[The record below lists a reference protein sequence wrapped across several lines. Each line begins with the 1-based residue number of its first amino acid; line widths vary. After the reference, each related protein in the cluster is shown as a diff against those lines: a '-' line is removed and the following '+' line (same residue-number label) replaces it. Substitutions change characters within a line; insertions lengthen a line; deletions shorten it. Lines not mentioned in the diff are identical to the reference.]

1 MRQTQ
6 EKDKHRRRQT
16 QERTNAG
23 VGQTQEKDKHRR
35 RTNPG
40 EEKPRSRTNAGEGQT
55 QEKTNPA
62 YNLT

>member
-6 EKDKHRRRQT
+6 KKDKHWKQT

-55 QEKTNPA
+55 QEKTNLA